1 MNWQKKARLGIVVF
15 VIVFVAIVVVALRYR
30 KPVEREAAA
39 PPRVDPKAVV
49 ENIGTGR
56 IEHSKAGNVIFTLKF
71 GSQFTYPDGRS
82 KFGGGV
88 ELTADRNGR
97 PFKVSGRDAEI
108 VLNGDEL
115 KTAHFTGAVK
125 LTSQGVEVTAEEAT
139 YDEAEGMLR
148 IPGPVAFTR
157 GRMNGTGVGATY
169 DRNRE
174 VLWLLDQAHVAV
186 TPDAKGQG
194 ALDATAGAAGFARAD
209 HYIRLSRSG
218 HISAEGRVIDAD
230 EITIVLT
237 PAASDSDDE
246 RVHMLQLRGN
256 SRIAGGGSASAPQA
270 MSARDIDLTYADD
283 GRTLQTALLM
293 ENGAVQLPGDGKS
306 AGRRIEGK
314 TVNIAMAPDGATV
327 TNLSATENV
336 QLDLPAE
343 GDVPARRIRSATLT
357 AQGAPGSG
365 LQNATFAG
373 NVEYRETRAARG
385 ETAAVERVARSLT
398 LIVETQ
404 PGFGALQQAD
414 FHGNVHFTDGPQVAA
429 DAQRALYH
437 VDRDRI
443 DLSPSGDPGPAAP
456 RVSDTRVT
464 IEARNIEL
472 TLGTRKLTADT
483 KVRSSMQP
491 QRKPG
496 PAAATPA
503 PGAAAAAPAAGGTQE
518 GHIPSLLKQDQAVTV
533 TSNRLEYDGL
543 GGRAIYSGNAR
554 LWQKETSVRGDTIIV
569 DDKTGNLDARV
580 NVKTEMMLDDVDSKT
595 QTRKPTR
602 TNGEGDVFVYD
613 DAKRLATYTGKAHLV
628 GAQGDVAAEKL
639 ELFLAEG
646 ASELERAEGY
656 GENGTVVVKESART
670 ATGARL
676 TYTAKTETYHLTGT
690 PVKVIEIAPS
700 DCKESVGA
708 VLTFQRAVDTFSM
721 AGNGVIRT
729 VQRQIACPV
738 EPR

>member
-1 MNWQKKARLGIVVF
+1 MNWQNKARLGIAVF
-15 VIVFVAIVVVALRYR
+15 VILFVAIVVVALRHR
-30 KPVEREAAA
+30 KPAEPEGA
-39 PPRVDPKAVV
+39 PPTRVDPKAVV

-56 IEHSKAGNVIFTLKF
+56 IEHSKAGKVVFALKF

-97 PFKVSGRDAEI
+97 PFTVSGRDAEI

-148 IPGPVAFTR
+148 VPGPVAFTR
-157 GRMNGTGVGATY
+157 GRMKGTGVGATY
-169 DRNRE
+169 DRKRE
-174 VLWLLDQAHVAV
+174 VLWLLDQAHIAV
-186 TPDAKGQG
+186 TPDEKGQG

-209 HYIRLSRSG
+209 HYVRLSRNG
-218 HISAEGRVIDAD
+218 HINAEGRIIDAD
-230 EITIVLT
+230 EITILLT
-237 PAASDSDDE
+237 PAASDNDDQ
-246 RVHMLQLRGN
+246 RVQMLQLRGN

-270 MSARDIDLTYADD
+270 MSARDIDLTYAED
-283 GRTLQTALLM
+283 GRTLQVALLM
-293 ENGAVQLPGDGKS
+293 ENGVVQLPGDGKS
-306 AGRRIEGK
+306 AGRRIAGR
-314 TVNIAMAPDGATV
+314 TINIAMGPDGATV
-327 TNLSATENV
+327 TNLNAAENV

-343 GDVPARRIRSATLT
+343 GDLPEKRIRSATLT
-357 AQGAPGSG
+357 ARGAPGSG

-373 NVEYRETRAARG
+373 NVEYRETRAARRDV
-385 ETAAVERVARSLT
+385 AAVDRVARSLT

-404 PGFGALQQAD
+404 PGFGAVQQAD

-443 DLSPSGDPGPAAP
+443 DLSSSGDPGPVTP
-456 RVSDTRVT
+456 RVSDSRVT
-464 IEARNIEL
+464 VEARTIEL
-472 TLGTRKLTADT
+472 TLGTRKLSADT

-491 QRKPG
+491 ERKPG

-503 PGAAAAAPAAGGTQE
+503 AGAAQE
-518 GHIPSLLKQDQAVTV
+518 GHIPSLLRQDEAVTV

-543 GGRAIYSGNAR
+543 AGHAIYSGNAR
-554 LWQKETSVRGDTIIV
+554 LWQKETSIRGDTIIV
-569 DDKTGNLDARV
+569 DDNTGNLEARV
-580 NVKTEMMLDDVDSKT
+580 NVKTEMILDDVDTKT

-670 ATGARL
+670 AAGARL
-676 TYTAKTETYHLTGT
+676 TYTAKTETYVLTGT
-690 PVKVIEIAPS
+690 PVKVIETAPA

-729 VQRQIACPV
+729 VQRQIACPT